1 MMQSFV
7 AYFEV
12 ERFLQALFSLGS
24 LRLGCD
30 SCVLVFQFNVFFQGL
45 FRVGHG
51 STMRHS
57 RHLRSSGHGRR
68 MLFVDGGVASSEI
81 LAIATSTC
89 QSLDYRWCDGGDNA
103 GGCAGS

>member
-12 ERFLQALFSLGS
+12 ERFLQALFSLGT
-24 LRLGCD
+24 LRLGC
-30 SCVLVFQFNVFFQGL
+30 QFNVFVQGL

-68 MLFVDGGVASSEI
+68 MLFVDGGVVSSEI

-89 QSLDYRWCDGGDNA
+89 QSLDYRWCDGGDKA